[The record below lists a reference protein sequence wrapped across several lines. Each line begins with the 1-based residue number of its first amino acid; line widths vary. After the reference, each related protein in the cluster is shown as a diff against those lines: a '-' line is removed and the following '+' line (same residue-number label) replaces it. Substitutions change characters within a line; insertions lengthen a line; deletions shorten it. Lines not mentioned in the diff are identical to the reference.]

1 MLACVHEIGQ
11 LGPARAQLFGCLAPG
26 LTGMGAVGL
35 IEGLADR
42 GGDDGVLATR
52 DMGQRI
58 PHPVDA
64 APLPCGLE
72 HADDG
77 CLEAGRVR
85 GGFLSK
91 W

>member
-1 MLACVHEIGQ
+1 
-11 LGPARAQLFGCLAPG
+11 
-26 LTGMGAVGL
+26 
-35 IEGLADR
+35 
-42 GGDDGVLATR
+42 VLATR